1 MSRVVV
7 NQLQHNTGGSAPAI
21 TWLTADGSSGQK
33 VKSTDTAGTLGFTS
47 DDLPI
52 KTQDGNTTMSF
63 PNSLSATGMSFV
75 DNGSG
80 VFTATAASNP
90 FTINSEQGMRL
101 CDRVDLTTSS
111 PASTINLTVP
121 IAYTTTGSNVLG
133 FDLRFYGLR
142 MANNSNNNGEKI
154 HVTQL
159 TQNGSQLGSGGSNYY
174 TSQRYNL
181 QNNAVSNTYSAQTGT
196 RFRLN
201 NNSDTYNSSAWPI
214 TSIFAD
220 GTVSSARRGIE
231 GAYYGQF
238 KMYNAYNAKTAASR
252 MVYTSGS
259 SYNDNNEEFT
269 AFQGYVDSS
278 PGHAMGLSLGNG
290 SSYNF
295 CDGLVELYAYF
306 KNGVVS

>member
-21 TWLTADGSSGQK
+21 TWFTADGTSGQK
-33 VKSTDTAGTLGFTS
+33 VKSTDTAGTLAFTS
-47 DDLPI
+47 DDLPV

-63 PNSLSATGMSFV
+63 PNSLSGTGQTFV
-75 DNGSG
+75 TNGSG
-80 VFTATAASNP
+80 VFTPTVASNP

-111 PASTINLTVP
+111 PASTLNLIVP
-121 IAYTTTGSNVLG
+121 AAYTTTGSNCLG

-142 MANNSNNNGEKI
+142 MANSANNNGEKV
-154 HVTQL
+154 HVAPIN
-159 TQNGSQLGSGGSNYY
+159 QNGTVQGSSGSCFQVS
-174 TSQRYNL
+174 TRYNL
-181 QNNAVSNTYSAQTGT
+181 QNNARNTTNNAQTGY

-201 NNSDTYNSSAWPI
+201 NNSDTYNSSAWPV

-220 GTVSSARRGIE
+220 GTVNNARRGIE
-231 GAYYGQF
+231 GAYYGQI
-238 KMYNAYNAKTAASR
+238 KMYNGFRNKTASSR
-252 MVYTSGS
+252 MVYTSGN
-259 SYNDNNEEFT
+259 SYNDNFEEFT
-269 AFQGYVDSS
+269 SFQGSTDA
-278 PGHAMGLSLGNG
+278 HALGLQLGNG
-290 SSYNF
+290 SSFNF